1 MRYVRYLLLG
11 FGLTLLL
18 LCLLLGSLA
27 FYYRAALVRLAVDRL
42 EARTGLTFVSAHIN
56 VNFGT
61 YLVVRFD
68 QPELLD
74 QGRPIG
80 RLKTLTLLFG
90 YDRLLSR
97 SGLPIHAAVLDSPE
111 LHLPASLEKPPL
123 PSRLDAASAEL
134 LRQYLRLLSS
144 VTRRLE
150 VIGGTVLGAD
160 DAPLLERV
168 NFEAYRKLLRRNA
181 WQLKFDAAWAGAQ
194 LKGMRFGGMFNLSA
208 GTSTPGRPIAQGE
221 FWFWNGALD
230 SIPLPGDFHAEGRFQ
245 GSFGL
250 VLRDDGT
257 ATADASI
264 KVTGA
269 GLAGG
274 QLIAPT
280 EPTDFVVDSMLE
292 ASPER
297 LVLRKIE
304 LWQGRDI
311 VLAGDGYLGQPFSQ
325 NSAVGFRL
333 GGLTVNVS
341 QLRKGVS
348 LLRGLPGWMHTYADR
363 LTSGDFLINDLALDS
378 TLADLKFTAF
388 GLLKE
393 LRLDANLHAVG
404 FALPPELKLPAV
416 DRLEAAVLMRDGLLT
431 ISQTQAR
438 FRDSNLT
445 EATVR
450 ADLSRGLEGA
460 SYSARLK
467 GDLNLGSLYSPATS
481 LTGAAGTSLRNR
493 IERLDGTAAFELETR
508 GRLSNTGLDLPTDYR
523 ATLEPRRVEVA
534 LRVGGPAFS
543 LIGGKAIF
551 TPGLASLDNLT
562 ATPGSGKA
570 MFSGKLRFHKAS
582 VKAEDLTATIN
593 DLPVEQWLPLILSPE
608 DLSARGAISGTLVAN
623 TDPIQPARYL
633 LRGNFR
639 MGPGQIQLG
648 FLRSPVITRQAIVK
662 LAGGGAQLSIPGAML
677 EGSGLNLTLGVAEL
691 ENPRMRIDAVAE
703 NLDLEAM
710 KFVRLP
716 WSPKGKISF
725 FGKSRAFGHI
735 EARRAHI
742 AKLPIT
748 DLKFDFT
755 RDEEWRVFNCAGRVF
770 NGTVSMDLTGRD
782 RDDWVRIKSRMAD
795 VDLGPLIAMSD
806 GTTPPQIV
814 GKLDADA
821 DFLADTNND
830 FFETLG
836 GAFSFAAKHGTLRK
850 FKLLSR
856 VLNTLDLGQWLTAK
870 IPDPRINGVPFD
882 TLTASFTGRD
892 GLFHTDELLLNG
904 PVMTMSAT
912 GNVNIARSTLD
923 LQLGVRPFS
932 TVERV
937 VKEIPLL
944 GRGIAT
950 NQSGILA
957 AYFRIRGPM
966 RDPAV
971 TPAPVTS
978 IAEIIKKTLGLPL
991 NIIRPG
997 TVK

>member
-18 LCLLLGSLA
+18 LCLLLASLT

-42 EARTGLTFVSAHIN
+42 ETRTGLTFASAHID
-56 VNFGT
+56 VKFGT
-61 YLVVRFD
+61 HLVVRFD

-80 RLKTLTLLFG
+80 RVKTLTLLFS

-97 SGLPIHAAVLDSPE
+97 GGLPIHAAVLDYPE
-111 LHLPASLEKPPL
+111 LHLPVILEKPPL
-123 PSRLDAASAEL
+123 PSRLDAATAEL
-134 LRQYLRLLSS
+134 FQQYLQRLSS
-144 VTRRLE
+144 VTHRLE
-150 VIGGTVLGAD
+150 VTGGTVLGAD
-160 DAPLLERV
+160 DAPLLESV

-181 WQLKFDAAWAGAQ
+181 WQLKFDATWVGAP

-208 GTSTPGRPIAQGE
+208 RTSTPGRPIAQGE
-221 FWFWNGALD
+221 LWFWNAALD
-230 SIPLPGDFHAEGRFQ
+230 SIPLPGDFRAQGPFQ

-274 QLIAPT
+274 QLTAAT
-280 EPTDFVVDSMLE
+280 QPTDFTLDSVLE

-325 NSAVGFRL
+325 NSAIGFRL
-333 GGLTVNVS
+333 GGLTVNAS
-341 QLRKGVS
+341 QLRKS
-348 LLRGLPGWMHTYADR
+348 LSSLRGLPGWMHTYANR
-363 LTSGDFLINDLALDS
+363 LLSGEVLINELALDS

-393 LRLDANLHAVG
+393 LHLDANLHAVG
-404 FALPPELKLPAV
+404 FAFPPELKLPPV
-416 DRLEAAVLMRDGLLT
+416 DRLEAAVLMRHGLLT
-431 ISQTQAR
+431 ISQAQAR
-438 FRDSNLT
+438 FGDSGLT
-445 EATVR
+445 EGAART
-450 ADLSRGLEGA
+450 DLSRGLEGA
-460 SYSARLK
+460 SYSAKLK
-467 GDLNLGSLYSPATS
+467 GDVNLGSLYSPVMA
-481 LTGAAGTSLRNR
+481 LTGAAGTSARNR
-493 IERLDGTAAFELETR
+493 IERLEGTTALELETS
-508 GRLSNTGLDLPTDYR
+508 GRLSSAGLELPTDYR
-523 ATLEPRRVEVA
+523 ATVEPRHVEVA
-534 LRVGGPAFS
+534 LRTGGPAFALVGGKASFTPGLVS
-543 LIGGKAIF
+543 LENIIAAPASGKAIF
-551 TPGLASLDNLT
+551 NGNL
-562 ATPGSGKA
+562 S
-570 MFSGKLRFHKAS
+570 FRDAS
-582 VKAEDLTATIN
+582 VKAEGLTATIN
-593 DLPVEQWLPLILSPE
+593 DIPAEQWLPLILPPE
-608 DLSARGAISGTLVAN
+608 DLSARGPINGILGVN
-623 TDPIQPARYL
+623 TDPVRPARYL
-633 LRGNFR
+633 LHGNLR
-639 MGPGQIQLG
+639 MGPGQIQFG

-677 EGSGLNLTLGVAEL
+677 EGSGLDLTLGVAEL
-691 ENPRMRIDAVAE
+691 QNPRMRIDAVAE
-703 NLDLEAM
+703 NLDLEVM

-716 WSPKGKISF
+716 WSPKSKISF
-725 FGKSRAFGHI
+725 FGKSKAFGHI
-735 EARRAHI
+735 EAPRSHI
-742 AKLPIT
+742 ARLSVT

-755 RDEEWRVFNCAGRVF
+755 RDEEWRVFNCTGQVL
-770 NGTVSMDLTGRD
+770 NGKVSLDLTGRD
-782 RDDWVRIKSRMAD
+782 RDDWVSIKSQLAD

-806 GTTPPQIV
+806 GNTPPQIV

-821 DFLADTNND
+821 DLLADTNNN

-836 GAFSFAAKHGTLRK
+836 GTFSFKAKQGTLSK

-856 VLNTLDLGQWLTAK
+856 VLNTIDLGQWLTAR
-870 IPDPRINGVPFD
+870 IPDPRIAGLPFD
-882 TLTASFTGRD
+882 TLNASFTGRD
-892 GLFHTDELLLNG
+892 GVFHTEDLLLSG
-904 PVMTMSAT
+904 PVMTISAA
-912 GNVNIARSTLD
+912 GDINVAKSVLNMQI
-923 LQLGVRPFS
+923 GMRPLS
-932 TVERV
+932 TVEKV

-944 GRGIAT
+944 GRGIVT
-950 NQSGILA
+950 EQGGILA
-957 AYFRIRGPM
+957 AYFNVRGPM
-966 RDPAV
+966 RDPTV